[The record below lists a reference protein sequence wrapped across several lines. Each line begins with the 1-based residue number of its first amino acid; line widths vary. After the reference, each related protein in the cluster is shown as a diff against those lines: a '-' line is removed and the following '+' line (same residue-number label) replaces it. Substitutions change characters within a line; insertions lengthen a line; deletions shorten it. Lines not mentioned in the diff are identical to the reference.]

1 MSKANPSRGG
11 DAKQRGSDGWGNT
24 FIGSWLSCHQG
35 HRLDGLRPRSWR
47 KSEILTKEGT
57 HMLQRLRSRLHSE
70 EKGFTLI
77 ELLSSS

>member
-1 MSKANPSRGG
+1 MGEHLHRELAELP
-11 DAKQRGSDGWGNT
+11 
-24 FIGSWLSCHQG
+24 QG
-35 HRLDGLRPRSWR
+35 HRLDGLRPRGWR